1 MANPN
6 VAQISASR
14 GSATGAVSYAPLA
27 TALPTTARLALNAA
41 FKGLG
46 YVGSDGIT
54 PARDIST
61 DDVKDMNGDTVY
73 VLQTDFTRSYE
84 FELLQTEN
92 EDVLNLVYGDAN
104 VTAAVGGVAAGATV
118 TAIDKGEQQAHYSFV
133 FDTFNVLKL
142 HREVVAD
149 AQVESVE
156 IGPLSG
162 TGIRSFKIKLKVFKD
177 SSGNYV
183 TTFDDDG
190 ILVP

>member
-14 GSATGAVSYAPLA
+14 GAATGAVSVAVFG
-27 TALPTTARLALNAA
+27 TALPTTARLALNVA

-46 YVGSDGIT
+46 YIGSEGIT
-54 PARDIST
+54 PAREIST

-104 VTAAVGGVAAGATV
+104 VTPAAGTPTAGATIV
-118 TAIDKGEQQAHYSFV
+118 SIDKGEPQAHMSFV

-162 TGIRSFKIKLKVFKD
+162 TGVRSFKIKLKVFKD
-177 SSGNYV
+177 TSSNYV
-183 TTFDDDG
+183 TIYDDNG
-190 ILVP
+190 VLVP